1 MPSPSERRFLDLQR
15 VGRLATAD
23 AAGVPHVVP
32 VCYAVDGGTLYITI
46 DEKPK
51 RLDRPIKRL
60 ANIAANPA
68 VAVVVDR
75 YDDDW
80 SQLGW
85 VMLRGQAEI
94 LVEGHEHARA
104 QLALRHR
111 YPQLSGMT
119 LDGLPVIA
127 VRIARTTSWGN
138 LG

>member
-1 MPSPSERRFLDLQR
+1 MLTQPQRRFLDQSR
-15 VGRLATAD
+15 VARLATAD
-23 AAGVPHVVP
+23 AKGAPHLVP
-32 VCYAVDGGTLYITI
+32 VCFAVEAETLYITI

-119 LDGLPVIA
+119 LEGLPVIA